1 MYSIKIL
8 VMVQSIKFGNGTWSS
23 RNHYMIF
30 VYNSDF
36 MLNKYNKEN
45 VGINFNSEF
54 IFYIR
59 NLDQKNVVLESSS
72 EIEIEECIFEG
83 FNDNYQAVTFFYRIH
98 GAYELYSFRKFKQR
112 QIYPELKKMK

>member
-8 VMVQSIKFGNGTWSS
+8 VTVQSRKFGNGTWSS
-23 RNHYMIF
+23 RNHCMIF
-30 VYNSDF
+30 IYNSNF

-45 VGINFNSEF
+45 MGINFNSEF

-59 NLDQKNVVLESSS
+59 NLNQKNAVLESSS

-83 FNDNYQAVTFFYRIH
+83 FDDNYQAVTFFLPYTW
-98 GAYELYSFRKFKQR
+98 SV
-112 QIYPELKKMK
+112 